1 MNFKTYFTKLKQSAI
16 VLALPVLM
24 YILLGPVE
32 VFYGSNADFEFEL
45 KDFDHLKKGLRG
57 ISND

>member
-1 MNFKTYFTKLKQSAI
+1 MIIMSYLKKMKQSIA
-16 VLALPVLM
+16 VLFLPTLM

-45 KDFDHLKKGLRG
+45 KDF
-57 ISND
+57 I